1 MTPAIEE
8 GSARGVVFVCSQLGV
23 GGVERLWAQLLPA
36 IAETEIP
43 VKLVAVNRRGET
55 YDRLAAA
62 GLDVTFLGA
71 DDGIKAL
78 RSVSQLVRVINQSS
92 PKAIISFGASSFAL
106 AALAGRIS
114 RTPNLVNWHQQVG
127 LKWQGTSALAC
138 RASAKLGSGVICVSE
153 ANIPDL
159 LELGFP
165 RNRIRVVANG
175 VPAPTAA
182 PSKGPD
188 RLGHEV
194 RVVLAARLAPE
205 KRIDRFIEAVA
216 IAAKAIPGL
225 SATVAGQGPLLAEL
239 EALRDRLQAPVELI
253 GLHPEPT
260 ELMLMSDIVCLT
272 SDFETAPVS
281 LMEAAACGRPV
292 VTTAVGG
299 IAQMVD
305 DGSTGLIANE
315 ASAQAIA
322 ELLIKLASD
331 QRLREQLGNNAKARW
346 QRDFSLDAMVSGYL
360 NLVRSVEGPPAS
372 WPTVH

>member
-1 MTPAIEE
+1 MTPVTNQ
-8 GSARGVVFVCSQLGV
+8 GPVRGVVFVCSQLGV

-36 IAETEIP
+36 IADTGMP

-55 YDRLAAA
+55 YDGLRAG

-78 RSVSQLVRVINQSS
+78 RSVSQLVRIINQSS
-92 PKAIISFGASSFAL
+92 PSAIISFGASSFAL
-106 AALAGRIS
+106 SALAGRIS
-114 RTPNLVNWHQQVG
+114 RTPNLVNWHRGNG
-127 LKWQGTSALAC
+127 LELQKTSALAC
-138 RASAKLGSGVICVSE
+138 RASAKLGSGVICVSD

-165 RNRIRVVANG
+165 RKRIRVVANG
-175 VPAPTAA
+175 VPEPSAA
-182 PSKGPD
+182 LGQD
-188 RLGHEV
+188 RERHDEV

-205 KRIDRFIEAVA
+205 KRVDRFIEAVA

-225 SATVAGQGPLLAEL
+225 TATVAGQGPLLGEL
-239 EALRDRLQAPVELI
+239 EALRDRLEAPVELI

-260 ELMLMSDIVCLT
+260 DLMLMSDIVCLT

-292 VTTAVGG
+292 VTTGVGG
-299 IAQMVD
+299 IPQMVD

-322 ELLIKLASD
+322 ELLVKLASD
-331 QRLREQLGNNAKARW
+331 QQLREQLGNNAKARW
-346 QRDFSLDAMVSGYL
+346 KRDFSLDAMVSGYL

-372 WPTVH
+372 WPTGH